1 MDDIFSAL
9 PVLLDRHN
17 DNEDVRRA
25 VVFAVWRRIAGES
38 LAGRATPVD
47 LIESRLKIAVA
58 DRNWQRNI
66 EQLAKEMIFKMNY
79 IFGRPEVKFIEFV
92 IDSDAM
98 RPSST
103 QGDRAE
109 LESAAHD
116 QINDSL
122 RNDSLRKAADGIEDD
137 ELRRRFLLAAGSC
150 LARQERLA
158 AK

>member
-9 PVLLDRHN
+9 PVLLDQHN

-25 VVFAVWRRIAGES
+25 VIFAVWRRIAGES
-38 LAGRATPVD
+38 LVEHAVPVGLD
-47 LIESRLKIAVA
+47 ENRLTIAVG

-79 IFGRPEVKFIEFV
+79 IFGRPEVRFIEFV
-92 IDSDAM
+92 VDADAINESKPRSDPA
-98 RPSST
+98 RFE
-103 QGDRAE
+103 AE
-109 LESAAHD
+109 ALD
-116 QINDSL
+116 QI
-122 RNDSLRKAADGIEDD
+122 NDSLRKAADGIRDD

-150 LARQERLA
+150 LARQDRMA

>member
-25 VVFAVWRRIAGES
+25 VIFAVWRRIAGES

-92 IDSDAM
+92 IDGDALKS
-98 RPSST
+98 PSSRT
-103 QGDRAE
+103 DRAE

-116 QINDSL
+116 HI
-122 RNDSLRKAADGIEDD
+122 NDSLRKAADGIEDD

-150 LARQERLA
+150 LARQDRMA
-158 AK
+158 TK

>member
-1 MDDIFSAL
+1 MDEVFSAL
-9 PVLLDRHN
+9 PVLLDRHH

-25 VVFAVWRRIAGES
+25 VIFAVWRRIAGES
-38 LAGRATPVD
+38 LIERAVPVGLD
-47 LIESRLKIAVA
+47 GSRLKIAVA

-92 IDSDAM
+92 IDGDAL
-98 RPSST
+98 RPSSRRT
-103 QGDRAE
+103 DRAE
-109 LESAAHD
+109 LQSAALD

-122 RNDSLRKAADGIEDD
+122 RRAADGIEDD

-150 LARQERLA
+150 LARQERLSA
-158 AK
+158 E

>member
-25 VVFAVWRRIAGES
+25 VIFAVWRRIAGES

-47 LIESRLKIAVA
+47 LGENRLTVAVA
-58 DRNWQRNI
+58 DRNWQRNL

-79 IFGRPEVKFIEFV
+79 IFGTPEVKFIEFV
-92 IDSDAM
+92 IDAEAL
-98 RPSST
+98 RPST
-103 QGDRAE
+103 MRTDRSE
-109 LESAAHD
+109 FEAAALD
-116 QINDSL
+116 QINDP
-122 RNDSLRKAADGIEDD
+122 LRKAADGIEDD
-137 ELRRRFLLAAGSC
+137 EMRRRFLLAAGSC
-150 LARQERLA
+150 LARKERMA

>member
-25 VVFAVWRRIAGES
+25 VIFAVWRRIAGES
-38 LAGRATPVD
+38 LAGRAMPIELNENR
-47 LIESRLKIAVA
+47 LIVAVA
-58 DRNWQRNI
+58 DRNWQRNL

-79 IFGRPEVKFIEFV
+79 IFGTPEVKFIEFV
-92 IDSDAM
+92 IDADALQPSTM
-98 RPSST
+98 RTNRS
-103 QGDRAE
+103 E
-109 LESAAHD
+109 FEAAALD
-116 QINDSL
+116 QITDP
-122 RNDSLRKAADGIEDD
+122 LRKAADRIEDD

-150 LARQERLA
+150 LARQERMT